1 MPTIDTSV
9 SSVSFILTQVQIL
22 KILLRVFLKECLA
35 EVSGKVK
42 SRTERE
48 VCQVSGGQWWEE
60 GWCGGAQVEVGTI
73 SLVTTFH
80 LHLVVL
86 SPTSLSFSLSLSLT
100 LSIYLSISCDI
111 YLCYITVASGLKL
124 QLNSPSLALVVK
136 VEGVG

>member
-1 MPTIDTSV
+1 M
-9 SSVSFILTQVQIL
+9 QIL

-86 SPTSLSFSLSLSLT
+86 SPTSLSFSLSLSN
-100 LSIYLSISCDI
+100 SIYLSISCDI

>member
-86 SPTSLSFSLSLSLT
+86 SPTSLSFSLSLSN
-100 LSIYLSISCDI
+100 SIYLSISCDM

>member
-9 SSVSFILTQVQIL
+9 SSVNFILTQVQIL

-86 SPTSLSFSLSLSLT
+86 SPTSLSFSLSLSN
-100 LSIYLSISCDI
+100 SIYLSISCDI